1 MVLPVNNTISN
12 QMTKIDTIIFDL
24 GAVLIDWNPR
34 HLYRKIFNTEEEI
47 TWFLENI
54 CTHEWNEKQDA
65 GRPFEEATQELLEK
79 FPEHEHPIRAWYDRW
94 QETISGSIPDTV
106 DILKQIKE
114 QDEHRLYALTN
125 WSAQTFPWALQQF
138 EFLHWFE
145 GIVVSGHEKT
155 RKPFPEFYQILFNR
169 YNVDPGT
176 ALFIDDS
183 KRNIDGAQALGL
195 RGIWFQSPAQL
206 KTDLQELGILH

>member
-1 MVLPVNNTISN
+1 
-12 QMTKIDTIIFDL
+12 MTKIDTIIFDL

-34 HLYRKIFNTEEEI
+34 HFYRKIFKTEEEI

-65 GRPFEEATQELLEK
+65 GRSFEEATEELLQK
-79 FPEHEHPIRAWYDRW
+79 FPEHEFAIRAWYDRW
-94 QETISGSIPDTV
+94 QETMNGPIQGTV
-106 DILKQIKE
+106 DILKEIRDSKKF
-114 QDEHRLYALTN
+114 RLYALTN
-125 WSAQTFPWALQQF
+125 WSEQTFPWAMDQF

-155 RKPFPEFYQILFNR
+155 RKPFPDFFQILFDR
-169 YNVDPGT
+169 YNVNPAN

-183 KRNIDGAQALGL
+183 LRNIEGAKAVGL
-195 RGIWFQSPAQL
+195 SGIHYQSPEQL
-206 KTDLQELGILH
+206 KKELGRIKVIEVK